1 MGEKGEDT
9 NTGVAVAVAP
19 STTVVTSNALS
30 AREIEWAENTNE
42 LIDEHKRINENGSI
56 IRTRFPPEPNGYLH
70 MGHAKSINMNFSL
83 AFDKLNVPHEHRRTV
98 FRYDDTNPD
107 AESQEYIDSFVHDLE
122 WLGFQP
128 EKTTYSSD
136 NFQTLYDLAIILIKN
151 GLAYCCDM
159 TKLEME
165 IQRETAMKRV
175 VVAGKKENGVVIEDK
190 EEAETEGVSILL
202 PGRNRNTSVERNLDI
217 FEKMKCGLY
226 DEGTWTLRL
235 KMDFESSNPN
245 MYDLVAYRIRYTSH
259 PHAGNGWCIYPNYD
273 FTHGICD
280 SIEHIDYSIC
290 TLEFETRREPYYWI
304 LKSLNMFRPK
314 VYEMSR
320 LNLQYTV
327 LSKRRLLKIVTNGI
341 VRGWNDP
348 RMPTLSGYRRRGF
361 TPQIIN
367 KFCTELGATRA
378 ANVIEMEKLFTTAR
392 LLLSATTQRA
402 MAVLEPIKIVI
413 TNWEDS
419 SSTSTSTSTATSG
432 AATATA
438 ATDSAT
444 TDTDVDVAANNPMMF
459 QVQNSPTDPS
469 MGYHTVEMTST
480 LYIDSTDF
488 RLVDESD
495 YYGLAP
501 NKAVGLKYYGG
512 NLICDEVVFVD
523 DTNNDDKEKK
533 KKKQQIKELICHLDN
548 SDTRTKPK
556 TWISWVPNTGLPC
569 EIRVY
574 NHLFTVPEPTDLWQ
588 DEINSNSEII
598 YHHGF
603 IDPSV
608 RSLVCKRLISPIK
621 SNQALQFERM
631 GYFVVD
637 VDSTFDSTITTTTT
651 NPNTTQG
658 TLIFNRTVTLKEEI
672 FKKKATLSKRDE
684 DANVARKQKQKADL
698 EAKEARMKLDPKDL
712 FRLGEEYQGKYS
724 KFDPDTGIPTHYLAE
739 GTELTKSAMKKLKK
753 EQEKHAKQLKKKKS
767 AGHK

>member
-1 MGEKGEDT
+1 MAD
-9 NTGVAVAVAP
+9 
-19 STTVVTSNALS
+19 TTVGDVATPPPVVVVATVTSNALS
-30 AREIEWAENTNE
+30 AREIEWAKNSTQQLE
-42 LIDEHKRINENGSI
+42 EHLKINGSI

-83 AFDKLNVPHEHRRTV
+83 AFDKLGVATENRKTI

-107 AESQEYIDSFVHDLE
+107 AESQEYINSFVHDIE

-136 NFQTLYDLAIILIKN
+136 NFQTLYELAITLIKK

-159 TKLEME
+159 TKNEME
-165 IQRETAMKRV
+165 IQRELAMKRV
-175 VVAGKKENGVVIEDK
+175 LAINLGKDPNIEAPIPSAD
-190 EEAETEGVSILL
+190 IL
-202 PGRNRNTSVERNLDI
+202 PGRNRNLCVERNLDI
-217 FEKMKCGLY
+217 FEKMKLGLY

-259 PHAGNGWCIYPNYD
+259 PHSGCNGWCIYPNYD

-304 LKSLNMFRPK
+304 LHSLDMFKPN

-327 LSKRRLLKIVTNGI
+327 LSKRRLLKLVNKGI
-341 VRGWNDP
+341 VNGWDDC

-361 TPQIIN
+361 TPDIIN
-367 KFCTELGATRA
+367 KFCNDLGATRA

-392 LLLSATTQRA
+392 LSLSTKTIRS
-402 MAVLEPIKIVI
+402 MAVLQPIKIII
-413 TNWEDS
+413 TNWIDACKESKEEGDK
-419 SSTSTSTSTATSG
+419 AG
-432 AATATA
+432 
-438 ATDSAT
+438 
-444 TDTDVDVAANNPMMF
+444 MIF
-459 QVQNSPTDPS
+459 EVQNSPTDPT
-469 MGYHTVEMTST
+469 MGVHTVEITSS
-480 LYIDSTDF
+480 LYIDTTDF
-488 RLVDESD
+488 RLIDESD

-512 NLICDEVVFVD
+512 NLICDQVIYED
-523 DTNNDDKEKK
+523 NDDGSTI
-533 KKKQQIKELICHLDN
+533 IKELNCRLDN
-548 SDTRTKPK
+548 SLERVKPK
-556 TWISWVPNTGLPC
+556 TWISWVPAETAIGC

-574 NHLFTVPEPTDLWQ
+574 NHLFSVPEPTDLWE
-588 DEINSNSEII
+588 DEINPKSEII
-598 YHHGF
+598 YKRGY

-608 RSLVCKRLISPIK
+608 RDLVCCTKINKIQ

-637 VDSTFDSTITTTTT
+637 YDSTYNATT
-651 NPNTTQG
+651 NTG
-658 TLIFNRTVTLKEEI
+658 KLIFNRTVTLKEEV
-672 FKKKATLSKRDE
+672 FKKKATGISKREE
-684 DANVARKQKQKADL
+684 DANVARKLKQKADL
-698 EAKEARMKLDPKDL
+698 ESKEARMKIDPKDL
-712 FRLGEEYQGKYS
+712 FQLADEYKGKYS
-724 KFDPDTGIPTHYLAE
+724 KFDAATGLPTHSFD
-739 GTELTKSAMKKLKK
+739 GTDEVELTKSAIKKLKK
-753 EQEKHAKQLKKKKS
+753 EQDKHAKQLKKNQAQVA